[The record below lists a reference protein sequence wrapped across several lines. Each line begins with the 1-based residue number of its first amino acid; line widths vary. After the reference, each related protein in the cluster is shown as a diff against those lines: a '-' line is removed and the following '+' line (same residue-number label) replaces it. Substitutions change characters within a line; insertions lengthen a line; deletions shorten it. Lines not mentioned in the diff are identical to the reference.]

1 MSVPPYRLSI
11 SLRLPKIATEG
22 EAFALTYEVKNIGN
36 SNFPGGALNVIMSW
50 PAIGPT
56 MFVGHPLNVGP
67 LSSGQVWTSHRF
79 IETPIV
85 AGYTVFVPAN
95 IPFRANDGR
104 AIELYLADGVTLSQ
118 NRPIGAIRA
127 RSHEE
132 ISQKQ
137 AVQIAIVSLV
147 VVAVFEIANLIVA
160 LLK

>member
-1 MSVPPYRLSI
+1 MSVSPYRLSI
-11 SLRLPKIATEG
+11 SIKLPKIATEG
-22 EAFALTYEVKNIGN
+22 EAFALTYEVKNTGG

-50 PAIGPT
+50 PAIGST
-56 MFVGHPLNVGP
+56 MFVGHPLTVEPLGP
-67 LSSGQVWTSHRF
+67 DEVWISHEFRE
-79 IETPIV
+79 IPIV
-85 AGYTVFVPAN
+85 TGYTVFTPAN

-104 AIELYLADGVTLSQ
+104 AIELYLADGATLSL

-137 AVQIAIVSLV
+137 AVQIAVVSLV
-147 VVAVFEIANLIVA
+147 VVAIFEVANLIVA

>member
-1 MSVPPYRLSI
+1 MSVSPYRLSI
-11 SLRLPKIATEG
+11 SMKLPRIATEG
-22 EAFALTYEVKNIGN
+22 ETFTLTYEVKNIGG
-36 SNFPGGALNVIMSW
+36 SRFPGGALNVIMSW

-56 MFVGHPLNVGP
+56 MFVGHPLTVGP
-67 LSSGQVWTSHRF
+67 LAPNELWSSHEFR
-79 IETPIV
+79 ETPIV
-85 AGYTVFVPAN
+85 TGYTVFTQAN
-95 IPFRANDGR
+95 APFKAVDGR
-104 AIELYLADGVTLSQ
+104 VIELYLEDNATLSQ

-147 VVAVFEIANLIVA
+147 VVAVFEIANLIVT